1 MATKLQTVSEL
12 TAQTM
17 KRLTRSHEEW
27 MSFLDTAAWLY
38 KYPWHEQVMIY
49 AQRPDATACAEYDLW
64 NEKMARRQLNET
76 HWMYRKFPALDAG

>member
-49 AQRPDATACAEYDLW
+49 AQRRTPPPALPLIHGIF
-64 NEKMARRQLNET
+64 R
-76 HWMYRKFPALDAG
+76 ALDAG